1 MIKLG
6 NLILNGTPR
15 IAVGMKDHADSQI
28 LIDAKNKGLDIVEIR
43 IDQFSNLDKKYVLS
57 EIAKFKKFPTI
68 ATIRSKKEGGNW
80 RLSEEKRLELF
91 KSIIPKVDAVDV
103 ELSSKEILPK
113 IVNFAHKHK
122 KIVVISYHNFDRTPL
137 TADLTK
143 ILDSARAIG
152 ADIVKIA
159 VMALKRKDVQ
169 ALARFTLSN
178 SDKNI
183 ITISMGAEGIVSRVL
198 FPALGS
204 LVTYA
209 YVGESTAPGQ
219 LPYSNTFDML
229 RMLYQNYNEEKITAL
244 KLLQNI

>member
-28 LIDAKNKGLDIVEIR
+28 LIDAKNRGLDIVEIR

-122 KIVVISYHNFDRTPL
+122 KIVVISYHNFDRTPDERKL
-137 TADLTK
+137 KKIAEDAKTA
-143 ILDSARAIG
+143 G

-159 VMALKRKDVQ
+159 ALALKKKDVQ
-169 ALARFTLSN
+169 TLGAFTIANAS
-178 SDKNI
+178 KNLV
-183 ITISMGAEGIVSRVL
+183 TIAMGENGVVSRVL

-204 LVTYA
+204 LMTYA
-209 YVGESTAPGQ
+209 HWGNPTAQGQ
-219 LPYSNTFDML
+219 LSYDQTFELL
-229 RMLYQNYNEEKITAL
+229 RVLYPDFNREKIS
-244 KLLQNI
+244 IRRSF